1 MMERRLALRSIAC
14 NYTPA
19 GLHNKPVER
28 AIQTLKSKMRAMKA
42 DLDYQLPTHLTGE
55 LLAAAVSAINA
66 TPNSRS
72 GPFTT
77 PYTLV
82 TKKRPHLK
90 KFKFGQVGLCECR
103 RQDSPDTRAEWASTW
118 ERRATRQ
125 VTSGCISP
133 REVCYIREDP
143 LKYLPVLRLSPSLH
157 LCPRSGTTLP
167 G

>member
-1 MMERRLALRSIAC
+1 MERRLALRLIAC

-19 GLHNKPVER
+19 GLHNEPMER
-28 AIQTLKSKMRAMKA
+28 AIQTSKSKMRAMKA

-103 RQDSPDTRAEWASTW
+103 RQD
-118 ERRATRQ
+118 
-125 VTSGCISP
+125 
-133 REVCYIREDP
+133 
-143 LKYLPVLRLSPSLH
+143 
-157 LCPRSGTTLP
+157 
-167 G
+167 

>member
-1 MMERRLALRSIAC
+1 M
-14 NYTPA
+14 
-19 GLHNKPVER
+19 ER

-66 TPNSRS
+66 IPNSRS

-103 RQDSPDTRAEWASTW
+103 RQDSPDTRAEWGIYMGTTSNASGHIRVYIP
-118 ERRATRQ
+118 ERGMLYSRR
-125 VTSGCISP
+125 SFKIPP
-133 REVCYIREDP
+133 R
-143 LKYLPVLRLSPSLH
+143 SPSVSE
-157 LCPRSGTTLP
+157 PSSVPKEWNYPP